1 MIATNTTIEK
11 NEVFELAY
19 RFITETSENIFLTG
33 KAGTGKTTFLKYLKE
48 NSTKNM
54 VVAAPTGVA
63 AINAGGVTLHSL
75 FQLPFVPFL
84 PTPPSRE
91 ELLKKLKYN
100 KQRLDLLKKME
111 VLVIDEISMVRAD
124 VMDALDCILRSV
136 RRNYDAP
143 FGGIQLLCIGD
154 LHQLPPVA
162 QNHEWEILQ
171 NYYAS
176 PFFFSSLA
184 IQEQQPVL
192 IELNKIYRQKEQD
205 FVDLLN
211 NVRTNSMTEEDFE
224 TLHSRYNPTFVPF
237 LEDKFITLTSH
248 NRQAD
253 LINNNEIQKL
263 LTAPKTY
270 TAEIEDNFP
279 ESMYPAEV
287 LLVLKV
293 GAQVM
298 FLKNDAEKR
307 FFNGKIGIVSKL
319 EDDKIFVEADGKE
332 IEVFTET
339 WENKKYTLNKAD
351 GKLLQETI
359 GGFTQFPLRLAWAIT
374 IHKSQ
379 GLTFDKVMVD
389 AGAAFSS
396 GQVYVALSR
405 CTSLNGIVLLS
416 KIASTAILSNENVER
431 GQKALSIKG
440 SLADRFAG
448 ARQVY
453 TQQILEELFSF
464 ESLYHDIAA
473 LKATIFHHKLKLNN
487 GSIEWIEQLFTAFEA
502 ERLNGAKFKRHINAM
517 LKEDAVVETN
527 IALQERL
534 VAAANHFV
542 PKLLELLELIKNQP
556 LITEYKEVS
565 EPVNEMLNTAALSF
579 FKVSYFIAYCK
590 NPFTLLGYLEHKLNY
605 AEIKFN
611 ISCYASS
618 GKQVVSNTG
627 LPNEELYQ
635 TLKRWR
641 DLICEDEAIPVFM
654 IATHA
659 MLVDICTCLPSNKR
673 NLLLISGFGKAKV
686 DKYGDEILETVT
698 DYCERYNIVGDV
710 APPKNSTKKVKAATA
725 NKPLKIDTKTSTY
738 ELFKAGKTI
747 EEIAKERGFAI
758 ATIEGHLAAFIEKG
772 IVPIEKFI
780 STKDYETIAAVLKG
794 KGEKSLTEIKEF
806 LPKASYG
813 EIRMVEAAL
822 KYEAEKAV

>member
-1 MIATNTTIEK
+1 MTIEK
-11 NEVFELAY
+11 NEVFELAF

-33 KAGTGKTTFLKYLKE
+33 KAGTGKTTFLKYLKD
-48 NSTKNM
+48 NCTKNM

-75 FQLPFVPFL
+75 FQLPFQPFL
-84 PTPPSRE
+84 PTAANRE

-100 KQRLDLLKKME
+100 KQRLNLLRKME

-162 QNHEWEILQ
+162 QNHEWEMLQ
-171 NYYAS
+171 NYYSS
-176 PFFFSSLA
+176 PFFFNSLA

-211 NVRTNSMTEEDFE
+211 SVRTNSMTDEDFE

-237 LEDKFITLTSH
+237 VEDKFITLTSH
-248 NRQAD
+248 NKQAE
-253 LINNNEIQKL
+253 LINNSEIQKL
-263 LTAPKTY
+263 LSAPKTY
-270 TAEIEDNFP
+270 TAEIEDDFP
-279 ESMYPAEV
+279 ESMYPAEAS
-287 LLVLKV
+287 LMLKV

-298 FLKNDAEKR
+298 FLKNDLEKR
-307 FFNGKIGIVSKL
+307 FFNGKIGVVSKL
-319 EDDKIFVEADGKE
+319 ENDKIFVEADGKE

-351 GKLLQETI
+351 GKLLQETV

-379 GLTFDKVMVD
+379 GLTFDKVMID

-416 KIASTAILSNENVER
+416 KIASTAIYSNENVER
-431 GQKALSIKG
+431 GQLALTVKG
-440 SLADRFAG
+440 LLADRFAG

-453 TQQILEELFSF
+453 TQQILEELFAF
-464 ESLYHDIAA
+464 EDLYHDLAA
-473 LKATIFHHKLKLNN
+473 LKESIFHHKLKLNN
-487 GSIEWIEQLFTAFEA
+487 GAIEWIEELFASFEA
-502 ERLNGAKFKRHINAM
+502 ERLNGAKFNRHINAM
-517 LKEDAVVETN
+517 LKEDAVIETN
-527 IALQERL
+527 TALQDRL
-534 VAAANHFV
+534 AAAANHFV
-542 PKLLELLELIKNQP
+542 PKLRNILELVKKHP
-556 LITEYKEVS
+556 LITEHKEVS
-565 EPVNEMLNTAALSF
+565 EPINEVLNIVALCF
-579 FKVSYFIAYCK
+579 YKTHYFIGYCS
-590 NPFTLLGYLEHKLNY
+590 NPFSLLGYLKHKLNY
-605 AEIKFN
+605 AELKYN

-618 GKQVVSNTG
+618 KQAPTNSN

-635 TLKRWR
+635 SLKRWR
-641 DLICEDEAIPVFM
+641 DLICEDEDTPVFM
-654 IATHA
+654 VATHA
-659 MLVDICTCLPSNKR
+659 MLLDICTYLPVTKR

-686 DKYGDEILETVT
+686 DKYGDEIIDAVR
-698 DYCERYNIVGDV
+698 DYCDRYNLSGNITPQKITTKKAKAVST
-710 APPKNSTKKVKAATA
+710 APP
-725 NKPLKIDTKTSTY
+725 KIDTKTSTY
-738 ELFKAGKTI
+738 ELYKAGKTI
-747 EEIAKERGFAI
+747 EEIAKERNLVTQ
-758 ATIEGHLAAFIEKG
+758 TIEGHLAAFIETG
-772 IVPIEKFI
+772 LVHIDNFVNEQDF
-780 STKDYETIAAVLKG
+780 TTIANALKTR
-794 KGEKSLTEIKEF
+794 GEKTLTEIKEQ
-806 LPKASYG
+806 LPKASFG

-822 KYEAEKAV
+822 KFEEGK